1 MEVVGVFRYLL
12 FDPLD
17 PNELSLLKELTTS
30 EICRVWDATSKYICR
45 QLQEKKAV
53 DIGIGSFAVV
63 PARAAA
69 GKDGV
74 LDVDKPIFHMSRH
87 IQRFYKLK
95 QPKTR
100 IPLEMFEYPLD
111 FEEIAESIHFRAP
124 IVEQCIHETLLFFA
138 EALRGKKEVD
148 FFFSSLGILSVRGQ
162 EVIMNFF
169 DSCALQVDA
178 TGNMLPALLGDPK
191 MMNMIAF
198 RGKNKFTRRSE
209 DGCVMLPR
217 IEVQEPKT
225 YRRLSSLKPR
235 RDSQPWGGGARRV
248 SIYDPVVLARRR
260 VSQVLRIERKFK
272 ELEEEMQRDK
282 ASFVPQPEEVHAEEV
297 EQPKPPDEPEPSAS
311 AKQSSRVAARLMR
324 AVTEEK
330 RLQVLMASKR
340 KEVEA
345 EIQTEC
351 QEYIQ
356 RLSAERSQNPFHRQ
370 LEGDPRPSYI
380 VRREYDQQ
388 LKERLKGKDR
398 CQSLAGQTAPGDWQ
412 KKLQL
417 TGTSR
422 EQNREKTRLLD
433 RRGKAQGLPA
443 LIGSCQAASGC
454 SGRSHH
460 GLHQNSPSGT
470 SDCTQAHSGRASHCC
485 KLPPLYG
492 ESCQQRGQGAPFQ
505 K

>member
-30 EICRVWDATSKYICR
+30 EICRVWDATSKYVCR

-74 LDVDKPIFHMSRH
+74 LDVDKPIFQMSFH

-95 QPKTR
+95 KPKAK

-124 IVEQCIHETLLFFA
+124 IVEQCIHETLLVFA

-148 FFFSSLGILSVRGQ
+148 FFFSSLGILSVRGP

-209 DGCVMLPR
+209 DGCVMLP
-217 IEVQEPKT
+217 
-225 YRRLSSLKPR
+225 
-235 RDSQPWGGGARRV
+235 

-260 VSQVLRIERKFK
+260 VSQVLRVLRRFK
-272 ELEEEMQRDK
+272 ELEQQMQKDNARFLPPIEE
-282 ASFVPQPEEVHAEEV
+282 EHAEEV

-345 EIQTEC
+345 EVQSEC

-356 RLSAERSQNPFHRQ
+356 RLSAERSQNPFHRL
-370 LEGDPRPSYI
+370 LERDPRPSYT
-380 VRREYDQQ
+380 VRREYDQH
-388 LKERLKGKDR
+388 LKERLKGKDW

-422 EQNREKTRLLD
+422 ELNRENTRLLD
-433 RRGKAQGLPA
+433 RRGKAQ
-443 LIGSCQAASGC
+443 SCQAASGC

-460 GLHQNSPSGT
+460 SLHRNSLSGA

-485 KLPPLYG
+485 NLPPLYG